1 MKFLYVVFILTILQN
16 ELITTVTLM
25 IYKDSFENLYIS
37 ESEGRCTKLV
47 R

>member
-16 ELITTVTLM
+16 ELITTVTL
-25 IYKDSFENLYIS
+25 IYEDSFENLYIS

>member
-16 ELITTVTLM
+16 RLIT
-25 IYKDSFENLYIS
+25 EALYLSSDIEIS
-37 ESEGRCTKLV
+37 EGEGKCSKIV